1 MFKIQKTEFANKT
14 FRLPQELISKL
25 ETIAQSRQ
33 ISVNNLVIQCC
44 EYAISNMED
53 TPFDNIREKSAKL

>member
-44 EYAISNMED
+44 EYAISNIED
-53 TPFDNIREKSAKL
+53 TPVDNIREKSAKL